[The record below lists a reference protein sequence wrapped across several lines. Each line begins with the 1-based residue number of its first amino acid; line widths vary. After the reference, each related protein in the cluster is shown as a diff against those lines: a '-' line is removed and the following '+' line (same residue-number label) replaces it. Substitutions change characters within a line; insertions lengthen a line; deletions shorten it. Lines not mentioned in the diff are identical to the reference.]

1 MGRKLNLFRTV
12 RGELKQVT
20 TSEAKAYIMKVN
32 QWNEDQ
38 YNKQRYLLKNKLRA
52 YESFKRRG
60 GASVKPQSPV
70 ELLYKTAK
78 AKERQGASYRPSIE
92 MRRIQSFTSIG
103 SEKALRKAET
113 GKRYLA
119 SAGQRF
125 ETYTGLAFQK
135 FIETNPVAAK
145 IFVDVKDPVKREQAL
160 KELANKLHA
169 KQNEDGRVEESS
181 AIPIGEVTGSDEFT
195 DFDYSKYL

>member
-12 RGELKQVT
+12 RSELKRVT

-60 GASVKPQSPV
+60 DASVVPQSPV

-78 AKERQGASYRPSIE
+78 AKERQGASYHPSIE
-92 MRRIQSFTSIG
+92 MRRIQAFTSIG
-103 SEKALRKAET
+103 SEKALRKAES
-113 GKRYLA
+113 GKRYLS
-119 SAGQRF
+119 SAGKRF
-125 ETYTGLAFQK
+125 ETYTGLAFQR
-135 FIETNPVAAK
+135 FIEINPVAAK
-145 IFVDVKDPVKREQAL
+145 IFVEVKDPVKREQAL
-160 KELANKLHA
+160 KELADKLHA
-169 KQNEDGRVEESS
+169 KQKEDGRVEESS